1 MLNLLSADHKISLFY
16 VSQVDC
22 AALERQIA
30 EQKAWKQEQ
39 RRKDEAFDEQRIRDA
54 QIALLLEQKIE
65 EVMSRLGLTAAIAC
79 VL

>member
-1 MLNLLSADHKISLFY
+1 MLNLQSVDHKRLLFY
-16 VSQVDC
+16 IPQVEC

-39 RRKDEAFDEQRIRDA
+39 RKKDEAFDEQRIRDA
-54 QIALLLEQKIE
+54 KMALLLEQKIE
-65 EVMSRLGLTAAIAC
+65 EVMSRLSLRSAILC

>member
-1 MLNLLSADHKISLFY
+1 MLNLQSADHKTSLFY
-16 VSQVDC
+16 ILQVDC
-22 AALERQIA
+22 AALEQQIA

-39 RRKDEAFDEQRIRDA
+39 HRKDRAFDEQRIHNA

-65 EVMSRLGLTAAIAC
+65 EVMFHLGVRPAIAC